1 MLSSTRSRQYVNW
14 NFIYYLVNTRKSYNK
29 CWDLMFDVQRLKI
42 EMVIVTAAATC
53 TLCVPNFKTCFR
65 EFVNVFSRF
74 VNVFSK
80 FVNVF
85 SKFVIVFSKFVNVF
99 SNLFWSD
106 FFGSLYVIHSFK
118 MQYDDKK
125 PMKFRQAIFI
135 LMTCACRRRSF
146 SVFLC
151 LWHFLSK
158 QELPFA

>member
-1 MLSSTRSRQYVNW
+1 MCFL
-14 NFIYYLVNTRKSYNK
+14 I
-29 CWDLMFDVQRLKI
+29 
-42 EMVIVTAAATC
+42 
-53 TLCVPNFKTCFR
+53 CFR
-65 EFVNVFSRF
+65 VFTFVFVFSKFVNVFSKF

-85 SKFVIVFSKFVNVF
+85 SKFVIVFSKIANVF

-106 FFGSLYVIHSFK
+106 FLGSLYVIHSFK

-125 PMKFRQAIFI
+125 PMKFIQAIFI

-146 SVFLC
+146 PVFLC
-151 LWHFLSK
+151 LWHFLNK